1 MTSVAVANTDAN
13 PTGPAR
19 RPLSRRLDRLRFNP
33 VSLLLLAPAAIVLI
47 ALFIAPICYAV
58 YLGFTNLQ
66 LIGPRSARFS
76 FTGMQNVYTLLSD
89 DVMLR
94 SVWLTVVF
102 VVGSGAIGT
111 TALGLVIALAMRQ
124 GLPILQFVV
133 SGLAIVAWTLPPT
146 TIAIIWYAATTHGGV
161 IPTLLGMPGY
171 DLLYDR
177 AMLIVS
183 FANSWSLA
191 GLAMIMFSA
200 ALRNLP
206 TDIDEAAMLENASP
220 TQRLV
225 RLTLPLLKPTMVTS
239 ALLMTLLSFANF
251 TLIYL
256 MTAGGPSNDTN
267 ILPVYSYLQGFKFYR
282 LGYAALLGNVMV
294 ILSALIGAIFV
305 FVGRSRRR

>member
-13 PTGPAR
+13 PTRTPG

-33 VSLLLLAPAAIVLI
+33 VSLLLLAPAAILLI

-89 DVMLR
+89 GVMLR

-220 TQRLV
+220 SQRLV

-305 FVGRSRRR
+305 FAGRSRRR